1 MYDAI
6 VIGAG
11 PAGNIAALELA
22 RRGYSVAVIDWRTNI
37 GDKLCTGIIGRECA
51 ELMPPTLEHIHG
63 EARAATIV
71 SPLGRR
77 YRIARGETQAYI
89 VHRPAY
95 INSVAERAMQAGA
108 EYILNSRV
116 TGIRIT
122 DKRAKITARTNDG
135 SVCGSTSSPRTKNNA
150 GSGHAHIAYNCRIVI
165 LASGFGSPLLRM
177 AGIDGGKSE
186 EYLVG
191 CQVEAIAPDLTET
204 EVYLGD
210 GTAQSSFAWLVPLS
224 DSRALVG
231 MAPRRRVNGQMDA
244 FIARLKSE
252 GRIADITAKP
262 QTWGI
267 PIRPLSPSYADRTLI
282 AGDAA
287 GLVKPTTGGG
297 IYYAFIS
304 GRLAAEAA
312 HAAIASGKYAA
323 KDLQDYERNWRK
335 VFGRELRIGHY
346 ARMLFETL
354 SDEQIERLMQEFLS
368 DGALDAY
375 IGDDVA
381 FDWHGKVILKALR
394 HASIRRV
401 LTTLGPSAAPFVARL
416 LQARG

>member
-1 MYDAI
+1 M
-6 VIGAG
+6 
-11 PAGNIAALELA
+11 AALELA
-22 RRGYSVAVIDWRTNI
+22 RRGYFVAVLDWRTNI
-37 GDKLCTGIIGRECA
+37 GDKLCTGIIGRECV
-51 ELMPPTLEHIHG
+51 ELMPPAPEHIHS

-95 INSVAERAMQAGA
+95 INSVAERARQSGA

-116 TGIRIT
+116 TDIRIT
-122 DKRAKITARTNDG
+122 DKRAKITARTDSATNEY
-135 SVCGSTSSPRTKNNA
+135 A
-150 GSGHAHIAYNCRIVI
+150 CRIVI

-177 AGIDGGKSE
+177 AGIDNGKSE

-191 CQVEAIAPDLTET
+191 CQVEAIAPRLTET

-210 GTAQSSFAWLVPLS
+210 GTAQNSFAWLVPLS

-267 PIRPLSPSYADRTLI
+267 PIRPLSPSYADRTLV

-312 HAAIASGKYAA
+312 QAAIASGRYAA
-323 KDLQDYERNWRK
+323 KDLQEYERNWRK

-354 SDEQIERLMQEFLS
+354 SDEQFERLMREFLS

-375 IGDDVA
+375 IGEDVA

>member
-11 PAGNIAALELA
+11 PAGNITALELA
-22 RRGYSVAVIDWRTNI
+22 RRGHSVAVLDWRVNI
-37 GDKLCTGIIGRECA
+37 GDKLCTGIIGRECV
-51 ELMPPTLEHIHG
+51 ELFPPAPEHIHC

-77 YRIARGETQAYI
+77 YRVARGETQAYI
-89 VHRPAY
+89 VDRPAY
-95 INSVAERAMQAGA
+95 ISSVAESATQAGA

-116 TGIRIT
+116 TDIRIT
-122 DKRAKITARTNDG
+122 DERAKITARADG
-135 SVCGSTSSPRTKNNA
+135 ATA
-150 GSGHAHIAYNCRIVI
+150 EYDCRIII
-165 LASGFGSPLLRM
+165 LTSGFGSPLLRM
-177 AGIDGGKSE
+177 AGIDSGKSE

-191 CQVEAIAPDLTET
+191 CQVEATAPGLTET

-231 MAPRRRVNGQMDA
+231 MAPRRRVDGQMDG
-244 FIARLKSE
+244 FIDRLKSE

-267 PIRPLSPSYADRTLI
+267 PIRPVSPSYADRTLV

-312 HAAIASGKYAA
+312 QAAIASGRYAA

-346 ARMLFETL
+346 TRMLYETL
-354 SDEQIERLMQEFLS
+354 SDEQIERLAREFLS

>member
-22 RRGYSVAVIDWRTNI
+22 QRGHSVAVLDWRVNI
-37 GDKLCTGIIGRECA
+37 GDKLCTGIIGRECV
-51 ELMPPTLEHIHG
+51 ELMPPAPEHIHG
-63 EARAATIV
+63 EARAATVV

-89 VHRPAY
+89 VDRPAY
-95 INSVAERAMQAGA
+95 IHSVAEQAMQASA
-108 EYILNSRV
+108 EYILNARV
-116 TGIRIT
+116 TDIRIT
-122 DKRAKITARTNDG
+122 DKRAKITARADG
-135 SVCGSTSSPRTKNNA
+135 ATA
-150 GSGHAHIAYNCRIVI
+150 EYACRIVI

-177 AGIDGGKSE
+177 AGIDNGKGE

-191 CQVEAIAPDLTET
+191 CQVEASAPGLTET

-210 GTAQSSFAWLVPLS
+210 GTAQNSFAWLVPLS

-231 MAPRRRVNGQMDA
+231 MAPRRRVDGQMDG

-252 GRIADITAKP
+252 GRIADIAAKP

-267 PIRPLSPSYADRTLI
+267 PIRPVSPSYADRTLV

-312 HAAIASGKYAA
+312 QTAIASGKYAA
-323 KDLQDYERNWRK
+323 KDLQEYERNWRK

-346 ARMLFETL
+346 ARLLYETL
-354 SDEQIERLMQEFLS
+354 SDEQIERLAREFLS
-368 DGALDAY
+368 DSALDAY

>member
-1 MYDAI
+1 M
-6 VIGAG
+6 
-11 PAGNIAALELA
+11 AALELA
-22 RRGYSVAVIDWRTNI
+22 RRDHAVAVLDWRANI

-51 ELMPPTLEHIHG
+51 ELAPPAPEHIHG
-63 EARAATIV
+63 KARSATIV

-77 YRIARGETQAYI
+77 YRVARSETQAYI
-89 VHRPAY
+89 VNRPAY

-116 TGIRIT
+116 TDIRIS
-122 DKRAKITARTNDG
+122 DRQAKISVRADGVTAEY
-135 SVCGSTSSPRTKNNA
+135 A
-150 GSGHAHIAYNCRIVI
+150 CRIVI

-177 AGIDGGKSE
+177 VGLDAKANT

-191 CQVEAIAPDLTET
+191 CQVEAIAPDLSET

-210 GTAQSSFAWLVPLS
+210 GTAQKSFAWLVPLS

-252 GRIADITAKP
+252 GRIASITTKP

-267 PIRPLSPSYADRTLI
+267 PIRPLSPSYADRTLV

-297 IYYAFIS
+297 IFYSFIS
-304 GRLAAEAA
+304 GQLAAETA
-312 HAAIASGKYAA
+312 HVALNSDKLTA
-323 KDLQDYERNWRK
+323 KDMRCYERSWRK
-335 VFGRELRIGHY
+335 VFGRELRIGYY

-375 IGDDVA
+375 IGEDVA
-381 FDWHGKVILKALR
+381 FDWHGRVILKGLR
-394 HASIRRV
+394 HANIRRV
-401 LTTLGPSAAPFVARL
+401 LTTLGPAAAPFVARL
-416 LQARG
+416 LHAR